1 MLRRSGREQLLGC
14 VRVGERVA
22 RQTNLSIECRAKRRE
37 LRLSSASEGNRDGAK
52 KLWACR
58 SRATA
63 NSLERVTAREG
74 CREMYR

>member
-22 RQTNLSIECRAKRRE
+22 RRTNLSIECRAKRRE

-52 KLWACR
+52 SSDGSWGPADLVRRRIHWSDC
-58 SRATA
+58 S
-63 NSLERVTAREG
+63 
-74 CREMYR
+74 

>member
-37 LRLSSASEGNRDGAK
+37 LRLSSASEGNRDGRQEAVG
-52 KLWACR
+52 LQISCDGEFTGASDC
-58 SRATA
+58 S
-63 NSLERVTAREG
+63 
-74 CREMYR
+74 